1 MSAATAPAS
10 VYVTDNFSEPM
21 AAQHNF
27 INNFDLDRPEEA
39 MSAYQRYVQRNIRF
53 PRFCPNISLESC
65 TNTPSASSALL
76 QTLPAD
82 ELA

>member
-1 MSAATAPAS
+1 MSAATASAS

-39 MSAYQRYVQRNIRF
+39 MSAYQKIMHEHTKRQLNTATNSARRRTGMTESKDQDRNG
-53 PRFCPNISLESC
+53 SV
-65 TNTPSASSALL
+65 SS
-76 QTLPAD
+76 TD
-82 ELA
+82 S